1 MRRACWCGEPAGVDV
16 GFSGRKILLQ
26 QFETGREDND
36 CPLGEALHMEPRLV
50 LARYQCKSETIGPVT
65 RLF

>member
-1 MRRACWCGEPAGVDV
+1 VDL

-65 RLF
+65 PLF